1 MSDIKYVITEFKPF
15 SGRYVALR
23 GLAFDSEEAARGYI
37 EKTYREQRRKNY
49 SIEQRK
55 LKADDTNARMHCQ
68 CCARPILA
76 KGGLIAHHGYER
88 PGTGWQTSS
97 CPGARKDP
105 WEVSRDALGRMI
117 EGLKNSTEAMRKA
130 RDEVRTELA
139 PVTHC
144 YIVYGRDCSRT
155 TKTLTFTR
163 ETFDEVIRNSDYRM
177 GYYGDDATFDG
188 FKKRDVQNRNGRY
201 RMQMEFLA
209 ECVVRYEG
217 WKQTHKRD
225 GDLWVRL

>member
-1 MSDIKYVITEFKPF
+1 MSDVKYVITEFKPF

-23 GLAFDSEEAARGYI
+23 GLAFESKAAAMTYI
-37 EKTYREQRRKNY
+37 EKTFREQYRKNY

-55 LKADDTNARMHCQ
+55 LKADDTNERMHCQ

-105 WEVSRDALGRMI
+105 WEVSRAALGRMI
-117 EGLKNSTEAMRKA
+117 EGIKNTIEALKKSRA
-130 RDEVRTELA
+130 EVGVEQK
-139 PVTHC
+139 PVTHG
-144 YIVYGRDCSRT
+144 YIEYGRDGRRT
-155 TKTLTFTR
+155 VKTLTFTR
-163 ETFDEVIRNSDYRM
+163 ETFAEVIRNSTYRM
-177 GYYGDDATFDG
+177 SYYGDDATFDG
-188 FKKRDVQNRNGRY
+188 FKKRDLRDRDGRI
-201 RMQMEFLA
+201 RRQAEFLA
-209 ECVVRYEG
+209 ECMVRYEG

-225 GDLWVRL
+225 GDLWVRI

>member
-1 MSDIKYVITEFKPF
+1 MSDIKYVITEFKPL

-23 GLAFDSEEAARGYI
+23 GLAFESKEAALGYI
-37 EKTYREQRRKNY
+37 EKTYRKERRKNY

-55 LKADDTNARMHCQ
+55 LKADDTNERMHCQ

-117 EGLKNSTEAMRKA
+117 EGLKNSLEVMRKA
-130 RDEVRTELA
+130 RNEVVAELA
-139 PVTHC
+139 PVSFG
-144 YIVYGRDCSRT
+144 YIVYGQDCSRT
-155 TKTLTFTR
+155 TKTLSFTR
-163 ETFDEVIRNSDYRM
+163 ETFAEVIGSSDYRM
-177 GYYGDDATFDG
+177 GFYGDDATFDG
-188 FKKRDVQNRNGRY
+188 FKKRDVRHRDGKI
-201 RMQMEFLA
+201 RMQAEFLA

-225 GDLWVRL
+225 GDLWIRL